1 MSENIYAVQNGTN
14 FENMKTFGVPPVL
27 FLTKGGVRDLY
38 FASSQPSCMT
48 AIPSTYT
55 VASIGLY
62 RATKSLGHAVVPGIG
77 AESGRRARKLRVDRL
92 SFCTGLAFCDLQPR
106 SRRCYPMY
114 VAAAAK
120 QCPSIATTQ

>member
-48 AIPSTYT
+48 AIAPACMPS
-55 VASIGLY
+55 
-62 RATKSLGHAVVPGIG
+62 
-77 AESGRRARKLRVDRL
+77 
-92 SFCTGLAFCDLQPR
+92 LQL
-106 SRRCYPMY
+106 
-114 VAAAAK
+114 V
-120 QCPSIATTQ
+120 SIAPPKALVTR